1 MSPEGL
7 DIVTYWNIAPL
18 WWNHKFQ
25 AAFADVQLQQP
36 TTNLLLKTICTKID
50 TNLLREL
57 VHMDAV
63 LTSVAF
69 WSSRVQ
75 HKMRNAAIAQ
85 DSEQKVPHMELHDNE
100 NFRLFDA

>member
-1 MSPEGL
+1 MIKLKNP
-7 DIVTYWNIAPL
+7 
-18 WWNHKFQ
+18 
-25 AAFADVQLQQP
+25 QL
-36 TTNLLLKTICTKID
+36 KRICTKLD

-75 HKMRNAAIAQ
+75 HKMRNPAEAQ
-85 DSEQKVPHMELHDNE
+85 DSEQKVPHIELHDNE
-100 NFRLFDA
+100 SFRLFDA